1 MSLIWLHNTIRVR
14 DIWVAERS
22 KIETYTNYNKGSLAF
37 KKHSINLI
45 IIKIMSKKSK
55 KSLKKVHAKI
65 DNTPVKA
72 EAAKKEESNAA
83 NKTIENIKKRCAADA
98 EKAKKHAELKATK
111 KKAKAEKEEAKYAA
125 SKARIEARKARKKSI
140 MDKLIDSK
148 KEKASEPVK
157 ITLEERLKK
166 QEEHRN
172 VAQARHI
179 ASITRRCKRMHL
191 NDADTKKVID
201 IAKKQWDNA
210 TVYNITVVCDSVLK
224 KKKELEKLVK
234 DCGIKSACITN
245 STAFLK
251 DVPASAVVKLRE
263 LVENAT
269 FYQYR
274 SNSKSPFDEAGI
286 DTSTDNHNKHK
297 NGGDPHTIECSK
309 NVSVNFYNLRKAKKK
324 AKETREK
331 NTYNFRHCSKAEGRK
346 LRRGLKVKAKAV
358 NKKPTQVKEVKSKS
372 NKQAA

>member
-1 MSLIWLHNTIRVR
+1 
-14 DIWVAERS
+14 
-22 KIETYTNYNKGSLAF
+22 
-37 KKHSINLI
+37 
-45 IIKIMSKKSK
+45 MSKKNNK
-55 KSLKKVHAKI
+55 KNLKKVQAKI
-65 DNTPVKA
+65 GTTPVKA
-72 EAAKKEESNAA
+72 EAAKKEESKAAIKNAE
-83 NKTIENIKKRCAADA
+83 IAAAKDDA
-98 EKAKKHAELKATK
+98 KAKK
-111 KKAKAEKEEAKYAA
+111 KAEKKAHEEAKYAA

-148 KEKASEPVK
+148 KTKASEPVK

-166 QEEHRN
+166 QEERRN
-172 VAQARHI
+172 VAMARHI

-245 STAFLK
+245 STAFFK
-251 DVPASAVVKLRE
+251 DVPASVVAKLRD
-263 LVENAT
+263 LVGNAT

-274 SNSKSPFDEAGI
+274 SDDKSPFEEAGI
-286 DTSTDNHNKHK
+286 DMSGNHNKHK
-297 NGGDPHTIECSK
+297 KGGDPHTIECSK
-309 NVSVNFYNLRKAKKK
+309 NASVNFYNLRKAKKK
-324 AKETREK
+324 AKETLEK
-331 NTYNFRHCSKAEGRK
+331 NTYNFRHGSKAEGRK

-358 NKKPTQVKEVKSKS
+358 NKKPTQVKEIKQKSV
-372 NKQAA
+372 KQAA